1 MGQVNEKPGQDNRS
15 LDNTTKGGAL
25 VEPGSAGDGSL
36 PRPQQSSTPAHYTP
50 VRKETIEKRLSR
62 RLDLIDETLT
72 DQQFVDRLNI
82 ASLKDVAVVEGIYL
96 DKLTELRGQ
105 PNRVVGSDTRAKL
118 TEFMAA
124 AVQEL
129 SKRGMTVKLTERT
142 AEVTR
147 GPEGPEPV
155 KVIESQ

>member
-1 MGQVNEKPGQDNRS
+1 MEKDGQGNLNSDNS
-15 LDNTTKGGAL
+15 AVSGAA
-25 VEPGSAGDGSL
+25 VEPSRTVSAPL
-36 PRPQQSSTPAHYTP
+36 PPTPSSSTPAHYTP

-62 RLDLIDETLT
+62 RLDLIDEELT
-72 DQQFVDRLNI
+72 DEAFRGRI
-82 ASLKDVAVVEGIYL
+82 AVSSAKELAVVEGIYL

-129 SKRGMTVKLTERT
+129 QRRGMTVKLTERT
-142 AEVTR
+142 AEVTAG
-147 GPEGPEPV
+147 GPEGPGSFPV
-155 KVIESQ
+155 GRAE